1 MDNDVVEACIGG
13 MSMGI
18 RITNI
23 SKSESNK
30 GRRIVICYVKD
41 NQGIE
46 DTYKLSSFEIARP
59 EMEDAWEAI
68 NIAYQRVHP
77 DYKDD
82 ETWVDFAFSR
92 VGIKYVQSLK
102 GDIVIKEFRL
112 SGVMAWD
119 YMGFSTI
126 TTDKISPQQN
136 EELTAAVCKL
146 IKEAELYVQGKRA
159 QMQLFR
165 DKFARDADTE
175 EMEEG

>member
-1 MDNDVVEACIGG
+1 
-13 MSMGI
+13 
-18 RITNI
+18 
-23 SKSESNK
+23 
-30 GRRIVICYVKD
+30 
-41 NQGIE
+41 
-46 DTYKLSSFEIARP
+46 
-59 EMEDAWEAI
+59 MEDAWEAI

-165 DKFARDADTE
+165 DRFVRDADKE

>member
-1 MDNDVVEACIGG
+1 
-13 MSMGI
+13 
-18 RITNI
+18 
-23 SKSESNK
+23 
-30 GRRIVICYVKD
+30 
-41 NQGIE
+41 
-46 DTYKLSSFEIARP
+46 
-59 EMEDAWEAI
+59 MEDAWEAI

-146 IKEAELYVQGKRA
+146 IREAELYIQGKRA

>member
-23 SKSESNK
+23 SKSGSNK

-126 TTDKISPQQN
+126 ATDKISPQQN

-165 DKFARDADTE
+165 DRFVRDADKE

>member
-1 MDNDVVEACIGG
+1 M
-13 MSMGI
+13 
-18 RITNI
+18 
-23 SKSESNK
+23 
-30 GRRIVICYVKD
+30 KD

-146 IKEAELYVQGKRA
+146 IREAELYIQGKRA

>member
-1 MDNDVVEACIGG
+1 
-13 MSMGI
+13 MGI

-92 VGIKYVQSLK
+92 VGYNGPVNSDQ
-102 GDIVIKEFRL
+102 
-112 SGVMAWD
+112 
-119 YMGFSTI
+119 Y
-126 TTDKISPQQN
+126 
-136 EELTAAVCKL
+136 
-146 IKEAELYVQGKRA
+146 
-159 QMQLFR
+159 
-165 DKFARDADTE
+165 
-175 EMEEG
+175 

>member
-1 MDNDVVEACIGG
+1 MLA
-13 MSMGI
+13 SLL
-18 RITNI
+18 RIILLTATLKI
-23 SKSESNK
+23 LERGLDK
-30 GRRIVICYVKD
+30 GPII
-41 NQGIE
+41 
-46 DTYKLSSFEIARP
+46 
-59 EMEDAWEAI
+59 
-68 NIAYQRVHP
+68 
-77 DYKDD
+77 
-82 ETWVDFAFSR
+82 
-92 VGIKYVQSLK
+92 GIKYVQSLK

-165 DKFARDADTE
+165 DRFVRDADKE

>member
-92 VGIKYVQSLK
+92 VGIGSVK
-102 GDIVIKEFRL
+102 
-112 SGVMAWD
+112 
-119 YMGFSTI
+119 
-126 TTDKISPQQN
+126 
-136 EELTAAVCKL
+136 
-146 IKEAELYVQGKRA
+146 
-159 QMQLFR
+159 
-165 DKFARDADTE
+165 
-175 EMEEG
+175 

>member
-1 MDNDVVEACIGG
+1 MH
-13 MSMGI
+13 
-18 RITNI
+18 
-23 SKSESNK
+23 
-30 GRRIVICYVKD
+30 
-41 NQGIE
+41 IE

-165 DKFARDADTE
+165 DRFVRDADKE

>member
-1 MDNDVVEACIGG
+1 
-13 MSMGI
+13 MGI

-23 SKSESNK
+23 SKSASNK

-165 DKFARDADTE
+165 DRFVRDADKE